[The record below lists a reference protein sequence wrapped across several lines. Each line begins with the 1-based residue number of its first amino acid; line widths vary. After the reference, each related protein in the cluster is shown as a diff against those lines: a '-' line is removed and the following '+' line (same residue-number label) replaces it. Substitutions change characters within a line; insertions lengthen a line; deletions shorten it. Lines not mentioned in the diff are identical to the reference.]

1 MILSIY
7 FIYSILH
14 IYIILSFPMIIS
26 IVNNKGGVGKTT
38 STQNLGAAFKK
49 FAGARVLFIDLD
61 GQASLTRCFG
71 IQESQVGRNH
81 VGNYLT
87 GELSFD
93 TVAIQTPIGDLL
105 PSSAE
110 LNAKEDSIKA
120 SPVFPF
126 NLKLLL
132 DKIKKDYE
140 FVMIDCPPT
149 LSGMTRIALIACD
162 IYLVPLQAEYLSYEG
177 LRNFLIYSSELQ
189 KISPNTH
196 LGGVFATRYNPKIN
210 KKLSND
216 LVEAT
221 KQQLGDKFFKTT
233 IRDNIAVSEAQA
245 NGIDIFSYSPDS
257 NGAMDYY
264 NLTKEIL
271 DSIKQ

>member
-1 MILSIY
+1 MHINI
-7 FIYSILH
+7 
-14 IYIILSFPMIIS
+14 IYIDKMIIS
-26 IVNNKGGVGKTT
+26 VVNNKGGVGKTT

-49 FAGARVLFIDLD
+49 FADARVLFIDLD

-71 IQESQVGRNH
+71 VQEVQVGRNH

-93 TVAIQTPIGDLL
+93 TIVIQSEIGDLL

-110 LNAKEDSIKA
+110 LNSKEDSIKA

-132 DKIKKDYE
+132 DKVKKNYD
-140 FVMIDCPPT
+140 FIMIDCPPT

-162 IYLVPLQAEYLSYEG
+162 MYLVPLQAEFLSYEG
-177 LRNFLIYSSELQ
+177 LRNFLIYSAELQ
-189 KISPNTH
+189 QISPQTQ

-221 KQQLGDKFFKTT
+221 KQQLGDKFFETS
-233 IRDNIAVSEAQA
+233 IRDNIAISEAQA
-245 NGIDIFSYSPDS
+245 NGKDIFNYAPDS

-271 DSIKQ
+271 KSINQ

>member
-1 MILSIY
+1 MSIR
-7 FIYSILH
+7 IICSILRVYN
-14 IYIILSFPMIIS
+14 INTYTMIIS
-26 IVNNKGGVGKTT
+26 VVNNKGGVGKTT

-49 FAGARVLFIDLD
+49 FANARVLFIDLD

-71 IQESQVGRNH
+71 IQETQVGRNH

-87 GELSFD
+87 GELPFETIVIKTD
-93 TVAIQTPIGDLL
+93 IGDLL

-110 LNAKEDSIKA
+110 LNSKEDSIKA

-126 NLKLLL
+126 NLKLLM
-132 DKIKKDYE
+132 DKVKKNYE
-140 FVMIDCPPT
+140 FIMIDCPPT

-162 IYLVPLQAEYLSYEG
+162 MYLVPLQAEFLSYEG
-177 LRNFLIYSSELQ
+177 LRNFLVYSAELQ
-189 KISPNTH
+189 QISPQTQ
-196 LGGVFATRYNPKIN
+196 LGGVFATRYNAKIN

-216 LVEAT
+216 LIEAT
-221 KQQLGDKFFKTT
+221 KLQLGNKFFETS
-233 IRDNIAVSEAQA
+233 IRDNIAISEAQA
-245 NGIDIFSYSPDS
+245 NGKDIFNYAPNS

-271 DSIKQ
+271 KSISPNP

>member
-1 MILSIY
+1 
-7 FIYSILH
+7 
-14 IYIILSFPMIIS
+14 MIIS
-26 IVNNKGGVGKTT
+26 VVNNKGGVGKTT
-38 STQNLGAAFKK
+38 STQNLGAAFQK

-71 IQESQVGRNH
+71 VQDSQVGKNH

-87 GELSFD
+87 GELPFES
-93 TVAIQTPIGDLL
+93 VVVKTPVGDLL

-110 LNAKEDSIKA
+110 LTSKEDSIKA

-126 NLKLLL
+126 NLKLLM
-132 DKIKKDYE
+132 DKVKKNYD
-140 FVMIDCPPT
+140 FIMVDCPPT
-149 LSGMTRIALIACD
+149 LSGMTRIALIACE
-162 IYLVPLQAEYLSYEG
+162 IYLVPLQAEFLSYEG

-189 KISPNTH
+189 QISPNTH

-221 KQQLGDKFFKTT
+221 KQQLGDKFFNTT
-233 IRDNIAVSEAQA
+233 IRDNIAISEAQA
-245 NGIDIFSYSPDS
+245 NGKDIFSYSPDS

-264 NLTKEIL
+264 SLTKEIL
-271 DSIKQ
+271 ESFKQQN

>member
-1 MILSIY
+1 MIL
-7 FIYSILH
+7 
-14 IYIILSFPMIIS
+14 S

-38 STQNLGAAFKK
+38 STQNLGAAFCK

-71 IQESQVGRNH
+71 IQDSQVGKQH

-87 GELSFD
+87 GEMPFE
-93 TVAIQTPIGDLL
+93 TVVINTEIGDLL

-110 LNAKEDSIKA
+110 LTSKEDSIKG

-126 NLKLLL
+126 NLKLLM
-132 DKIKKDYE
+132 DKIKKNYDYIL
-140 FVMIDCPPT
+140 IDCPPT

-162 IYLVPLQAEYLSYEG
+162 MYLVPLQAEFLSYEG

-189 KISPNTH
+189 QISPNTK

-210 KKLSND
+210 KKLSNE
-216 LVEAT
+216 LIEAS
-221 KQQLGDKFFKTT
+221 KKQLGDSFFETY
-233 IRDNIAVSEAQA
+233 IRDNITISEAQA
-245 NGIDIFSYSPDS
+245 NGLDIFSYAPES
-257 NGAMDYY
+257 NGASDYY
-264 NLTKEIL
+264 QLTKELLKSFQQNPI
-271 DSIKQ
+271 SAI